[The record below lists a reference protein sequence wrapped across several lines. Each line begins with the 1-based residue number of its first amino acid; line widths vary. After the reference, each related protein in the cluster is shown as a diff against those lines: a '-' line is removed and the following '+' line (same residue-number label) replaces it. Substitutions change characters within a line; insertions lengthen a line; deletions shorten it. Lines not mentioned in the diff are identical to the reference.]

1 MTAKKW
7 LGVLAGVG
15 ATLMLTSGAALA
27 HDLKTGKMLPKK
39 YIDRMA
45 QQLQNVQSLGTA
57 EETRGIFEPMFQ
69 WPPSYKK
76 LRVCFFGG
84 SDEVRTTIA
93 QLANE
98 WIIPQVGIGFDWGN
112 GNVPRSCDPSTRL
125 DHIRISFDQPG
136 YWSMLGTGS
145 LHYVRADES
154 SMNFEGFDKL
164 TPDQIKEEYSA
175 SIVYHEFGHA
185 LGLHHEHQSP
195 ATTCDSEFDWDY
207 IYVKYGEPPGA
218 WDKATVDNNM
228 RVLMDPD
235 ALMTEYDPNSVM
247 KYYFDAKMFKDGEKA
262 KCYSPGVNTKISNV
276 DFATVAYMYPA
287 AQDQWAASYN
297 DRRAKFKALWDKAQA
312 SGNTKGVMM
321 NYLDAF
327 YPAE

>member
-1 MTAKKW
+1 MTANRW
-7 LGVLAGVG
+7 LGLLAGLG
-15 ATLMLTSGAALA
+15 AALAVTSGAALA
-27 HDLKTGKMLPKK
+27 HDPNTGKMLPKK

-45 QQLQNVQSLGTA
+45 QSLQNVQSLGTA

-98 WIIPQVGIGFDWGN
+98 WIIPQVGIAFDWGN
-112 GNVPRSCDPSTRL
+112 GNVPRSCDPATRL

-145 LHYVRADES
+145 LHYVRTDEA
-154 SMNFEGFDKL
+154 SMNFEGYDKL
-164 TPDQIKEEYSA
+164 TPDQIKEEYAA
-175 SIVYHEFGHA
+175 STVYHEFGHA

-195 ATTCDSEFDWDY
+195 ATTCDSEFNWDY
-207 IYVKYGEPPGA
+207 IYKRYGEPPGA
-218 WDKATVDNNM
+218 WDKATVDHNM
-228 RVLMDPD
+228 RVLLDPD
-235 ALMTEYDPNSVM
+235 ALMTEYDPHSVM
-247 KYYFDAKMFKDGEKA
+247 KYYFDAKMFTDGEKA

-287 AQDQWAASYN
+287 AQDQWAANYN
-297 DRRAKFKALWDKAQA
+297 NRRAQFKALWDKAQT

-321 NYLDAF
+321 NYLDTF